1 VSTSARVYLGR
12 DLKGDKR
19 DLARTESTST
29 PTLLREVSAI
39 AQHHESEAIEFEV
52 GSAEALPPDGRFDS
66 VLACT
71 VLDEV
76 DAERG
81 RGELARVARPWGQVA
96 VLVRAVNT

>member
-1 VSTSARVYLGR
+1 
-12 DLKGDKR
+12 
-19 DLARTESTST
+19 
-29 PTLLREVSAI
+29 
-39 AQHHESEAIEFEV
+39 V